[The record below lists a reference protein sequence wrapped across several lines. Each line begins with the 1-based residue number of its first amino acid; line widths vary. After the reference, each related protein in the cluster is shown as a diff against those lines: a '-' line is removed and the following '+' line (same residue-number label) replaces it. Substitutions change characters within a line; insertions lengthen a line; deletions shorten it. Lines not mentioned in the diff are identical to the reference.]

1 MEALQVLSM
10 RMISEESILHE
21 KRIFYEDLVHG
32 EDPDVE
38 LEIIEIFRESQE
50 FIATALLNLRWC
62 AITGSSISWSAEE
75 SLWARRLSSSYG
87 ASKGSA

>member
-1 MEALQVLSM
+1 MQ
-10 RMISEESILHE
+10 MISEEDILHE
-21 KRIFYEDLVHG
+21 KRIAYEDLVHN

-38 LEIIEIFRESQE
+38 LEIIEIFKESQE

-62 AITGSSISWSAEE
+62 AITGCSISWSPEE
-75 SLWARRLSSSYG
+75 SLWAQRLSSSFV